1 MLELTRLCWKYYNV
15 MNVRYSLNERIIFI
29 YAFVLEH
36 PAIFFTFFVYNTK
49 YAIKDLV
56 RHILLTINIYNIHT
70 QNVSTTSYIPLII
83 SLPSIL
89 HN

>member
-1 MLELTRLCWKYYNV
+1 

-56 RHILLTINIYNIHT
+56 RHILLTINIYIHKMYLQLVVSPFSLVYRAYFIINQQQTINASNI
-70 QNVSTTSYIPLII
+70 LF
-83 SLPSIL
+83 
-89 HN
+89 